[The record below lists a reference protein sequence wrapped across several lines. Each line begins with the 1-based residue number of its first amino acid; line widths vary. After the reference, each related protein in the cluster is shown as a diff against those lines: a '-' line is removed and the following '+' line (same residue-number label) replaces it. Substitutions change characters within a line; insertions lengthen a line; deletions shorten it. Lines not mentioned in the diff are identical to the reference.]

1 MSATKKQI
9 KANRQNAKK
18 STGPKTDKGKAIV
31 SQNSLKHGFHAKD
44 VVIDSDHLSEDEVE
58 YNLLVESL
66 IDELNPESAFQ
77 RYLVNKLANC
87 LWRCRRIVIAET
99 AQINKQLNNID
110 SNMKFR
116 SDVREF
122 TGIDID
128 EDEYDQELLNLIGIK
143 SIPNKSFNRNLL
155 IYEMRLER
163 QMTRTYKLLRM
174 LQMQT
179 KLHSL
184 QNHYNQK
191 KSEKTNPIPGNPMED
206 IIL

>member
-99 AQINKQLNNID
+99 AQINKQLNDID
-110 SNMKFR
+110 SNLELR
-116 SDVREF
+116 TTIREF
-122 TGIDID
+122 SGDEID
-128 EDEYDQELLNLIGIK
+128 EDEYDQELLNLVGVK
-143 SIPNKSFNRNLL
+143 SIPKQSFNRNLL
-155 IYEMRLER
+155 IYEMRLDR
-163 QMTRTYKLLRM
+163 QLSRTYKLLRI

-191 KSEKTNPIPGNPMED
+191 KSEKTNPIPCNPMED
-206 IIL
+206 IRL